1 MQGEHDSSNIEPPPG
16 YRFCPTDVEL
26 ACFYLYRKVNG
37 LPLPNTVKDCNL
49 YGDHEPWEIWEAFEG
64 SELSNKDDLFF
75 LTQLKNRSA
84 KDSRSKRRVG
94 RNGGTWKGDKKIG
107 TFTFDTITWTRK
119 RLSYQNPNSK
129 KNDRCN
135 YVHCLVR
142 KKVTKRT
149 DGTNVSHNHNA
160 IEKSQRCDR
169 PFALEE
175 HHQAKRLKLDLAQ
188 PHQLI
193 CNYNQQTEAIPT
205 GGMSAFAT
213 SHRRKVKVTP

>member
-1 MQGEHDSSNIEPPPG
+1 MIDGCSWIMHEYSLDDES
-16 YRFCPTDVEL
+16 L
-26 ACFYLYRKVNG
+26 
-37 LPLPNTVKDCNL
+37 LPN
-49 YGDHEPWEIWEAFEG
+49 P
-64 SELSNKDDLFF
+64 S
-75 LTQLKNRSA
+75 
-84 KDSRSKRRVG
+84 
-94 RNGGTWKGDKKIG
+94 
-107 TFTFDTITWTRK
+107 
-119 RLSYQNPNSK
+119 
-129 KNDRCN
+129 N
-135 YVHCLVR
+135 YVLCLVR

-213 SHRRKVKVTP
+213 SHRRKVKITP

>member
-16 YRFCPTDVEL
+16 Y
-26 ACFYLYRKVNG
+26 
-37 LPLPNTVKDCNL
+37 
-49 YGDHEPWEIWEAFEG
+49 
-64 SELSNKDDLFF
+64 
-75 LTQLKNRSA
+75 RSA

-107 TFTFDTITWTRK
+107 TFTFDTVTWTRK

-129 KNDRCN
+129 KNDGCSCIMHEYSLDESLLPNPSN
-135 YVHCLVR
+135 YVLCLLR
-142 KKVTKRT
+142 KEVTERT

-169 PFALEE
+169 PFSLEE
-175 HHQAKRLKLDLAQ
+175 HHQDKRLKLDLAQ

-193 CNYNQQTEAIPT
+193 CNYNQQTEAIPAT
-205 GGMSAFAT
+205 GGMSAFAQTENQDNAKDLIAFCST
-213 SHRRKVKVTP
+213 SSDDASAQDKWITELYQLLGMDSTEGFQI